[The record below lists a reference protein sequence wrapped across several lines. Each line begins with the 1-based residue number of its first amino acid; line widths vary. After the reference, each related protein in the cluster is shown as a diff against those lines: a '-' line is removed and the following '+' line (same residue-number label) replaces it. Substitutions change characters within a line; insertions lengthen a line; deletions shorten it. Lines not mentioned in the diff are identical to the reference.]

1 VSKVGS
7 RFSFKD
13 IKVLSREPV
22 FSRFLKVDI
31 VQLKHKMFNGGWSPV
46 INREVTVRERVV
58 GVLMFDPKRDEIVLV
73 KQFRVGVMQD
83 LEEPWILE
91 IVAGMVGDGE
101 NFHDVANREAREES
115 GCEILDLID
124 ICEYY
129 NSPGISTEKVILY
142 CGIID
147 AENAGGIHGLEKE
160 HEDIEV
166 IVLSYKD
173 ALDCLESGYI
183 NNAMSIIALQW
194 LMLNKNAIIKQWV

>member
-1 VSKVGS
+1 VSKIGS

-46 INREVTVRERVV
+46 IKREVTVRERAV

-73 KQFRVGVMQD
+73 KQFRIGVMQD

-101 NFHDVANREAREES
+101 NFLDVANREAKEES

-173 ALDCLESGYI
+173 ALGYLESGYI

-194 LMLNKNAIIKQWV
+194 LILNKNAIINQWL

>member
-1 VSKVGS
+1 MSKVGS

-46 INREVTVRERVV
+46 INREVTVRERAV

-73 KQFRVGVMQD
+73 KQFRIGVMQD

-101 NFHDVANREAREES
+101 NFHDVANREVKEES